1 MKSFAL
7 ILSVLLGAGFVLSFI
22 RLFTK
27 SSPELKE
34 NILSRLQASGQKNFN
49 LSAFQAQHAILF
61 SALHFFVIV
70 VSSSSLWLITGSP
83 FIPLVA
89 AVAIYVIPGQ
99 WFKRKKKKRLA
110 LIESE
115 LPDAL
120 LFMANALRAGSSL
133 SVALEVFVRDQ
144 RGPLGEEF
152 AIVLKEQRLGVS
164 FDESI
169 QQMAARLA
177 IPDFVLVVVALRVSK
192 QVGGN
197 LSEPL
202 QILATTLR
210 RKAILEGRIVALT
223 AQGKI
228 QGLVMT
234 LFPFFLLAILYFI
247 QPTTKLLFT
256 TTIGLIVMTVV
267 CVMLFLGYAM
277 IKKIVAID
285 I

>member
-1 MKSFAL
+1 MKF
-7 ILSVLLGAGFVLSFI
+7 FVLISFI
-22 RLFTK
+22 LVCFGFAFSLSRLFVK
-27 SSPELKE
+27 SSPEIKQGV
-34 NILSRLQASGQKNFN
+34 LSRLELSGKKNFN
-49 LSAFQAQHAILF
+49 LTDFQVQHAIIY
-61 SALHFFVIV
+61 SALHFLAIAV
-70 VSSSSLWLITGSP
+70 VTIGTWLFTKG
-83 FIPLVA
+83 PLVP
-89 AVAIYVIPGQ
+89 AVCAIVLYLLPGKWLARQ
-99 WFKRKKKKRLA
+99 ERKRLE

-120 LFMANALRAGSSL
+120 LFIASALRAGSSL
-133 SVALEVFVRDQ
+133 SVALEVLVRDQ
-144 RGPLGEEF
+144 RGPLGQEF
-152 AIVLKEQRLGVS
+152 AIVLKEQRLGIS
-164 FDESI
+164 FDEAI
-169 QQMAARLA
+169 QKMSARLA

-234 LFPFFLLAILYFI
+234 MFPFLLLGVLYFL
-247 QPTTKLLFT
+247 QPTMKLLFT
-256 TTIGLIVMTVV
+256 TTIGNVVMAIA
-267 CVMLFLGYAM
+267 CVMLYLGYAM